1 MELYAPK
8 DNGNTGGGSTQQ
20 RKESQEDA
28 SKKSL
33 RENVMRVAL
42 TSEARQ
48 RLANVRMVKPQLAQT
63 IEDYIFQM
71 ASQGKLRKV
80 INDDE
85 LKEMLGS
92 LQEKKRDFSI
102 RRI

>member
-1 MELYAPK
+1 VIELYAPK
-8 DNGNTGGGSTQQ
+8 DSGNTGGGSTQQ
-20 RKESQEDA
+20 RKDAQED
-28 SKKSL
+28 SSKSL
-33 RENVMRVAL
+33 RENVMRIAL

-71 ASQGKLRKV
+71 ASQGKLKRV

-92 LQEKKRDFSI
+92 LQEKKRDFTI

>member
-1 MELYAPK
+1 MELYASK
-8 DNGNTGGGSTQQ
+8 DNNTGGSSSQQ
-20 RKESQEDA
+20 RKESQEDTSRKA
-28 SKKSL
+28 L
-33 RENVMRVAL
+33 RENVMRMAL

-48 RLANVRMVKPQLAQT
+48 RLANVRMVKPQLAQN
-63 IEDYIFQM
+63 IEEYIFQM
-71 ASQGKLRKV
+71 ASQGKLKRV

-92 LQEKKRDFSI
+92 LQEKKRDFTI

>member
-1 MELYAPK
+1 LYAPK
-8 DNGNTGGGSTQQ
+8 NNSNSGGGSTQQ
-20 RKESQEDA
+20 RKDAQED
-28 SKKSL
+28 STKSL
-33 RENVMRVAL
+33 RENVMRIAL

-71 ASQGKLRKV
+71 ASQGKLKRV

-92 LQEKKRDFSI
+92 LQEKKRDFTI

>member
-1 MELYAPK
+1 MELYASK
-8 DNGNTGGGSTQQ
+8 DSSNTGGGTNQQ
-20 RKESQEDA
+20 RKDSQEDN
-28 SKKSL
+28 SKSL
-33 RENVMRVAL
+33 RENVMRMAL

-48 RLANVRMVKPQLAQT
+48 RLANVRLVKPQLAQT
-63 IEDYIFQM
+63 IEEYIFQM
-71 ASQGKLRKV
+71 ASQGKLKRV

-92 LQEKKRDFSI
+92 LQEKKRDFTI

>member
-1 MELYAPK
+1 
-8 DNGNTGGGSTQQ
+8 
-20 RKESQEDA
+20 
-28 SKKSL
+28 
-33 RENVMRVAL
+33 MRMVL

-63 IEDYIFQM
+63 IEDYIFQL
-71 ASQGKLRKV
+71 ASQGKIKRT
-80 INDDE
+80 IGDDE

-92 LQEKKRDFSI
+92 LQEKKRDFTI

>member
-8 DNGNTGGGSTQQ
+8 DDSNSGGSSNQQ
-20 RKESQEDA
+20 KRDTQEDTA
-28 SKKSL
+28 KSV

-63 IEDYIFQM
+63 IEEYIFQM
-71 ASQGKLRKV
+71 VSQGKLKRV

-85 LKEMLGS
+85 LKGMLGS
-92 LQEKKRDFSI
+92 LQEKKRDFTI

>member
-1 MELYAPK
+1 
-8 DNGNTGGGSTQQ
+8 
-20 RKESQEDA
+20 
-28 SKKSL
+28 
-33 RENVMRVAL
+33 MRIAL

-71 ASQGKLRKV
+71 ASQGKLKRV

-92 LQEKKRDFSI
+92 LQEKKRDFTI